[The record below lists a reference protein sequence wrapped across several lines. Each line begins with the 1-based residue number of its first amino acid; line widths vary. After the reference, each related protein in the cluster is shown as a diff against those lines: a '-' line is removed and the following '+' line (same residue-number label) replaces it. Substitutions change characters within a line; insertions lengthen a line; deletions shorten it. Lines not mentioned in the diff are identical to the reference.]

1 VNKIKWLSK
10 KIKSYMHL
18 YYSDQW
24 KVLFSSEPLTLK
36 IKSRILLKN
45 IFVAGKKMLMR
56 LKP

>member
-24 KVLFSSEPLTLK
+24 MVLFSSEPPTLK

-45 IFVAGKKMLMR
+45 IFVAGKKM
-56 LKP
+56 